1 MTINEKA
8 GIIQAR
14 TDSSRFP
21 SKVLQ
26 IIEGKPLLWHVIER
40 SKKIGIPII
49 VATTQRDI
57 DDKIIEIS
65 NECDVKYYRGST
77 NDVLDRYYQASK
89 EYKLNEIFR
98 ITADSP
104 LIDPHLC
111 SQIVKSFETSEVDY
125 VRPAAN
131 TVLGIGMEG
140 FTFEALEK
148 AWLNA
153 KSPAEREHVTPYII
167 NPENGFR
174 ILEIQTGYDLG
185 KFHWTVDVPYDLE
198 FIRGIFAELYKNGI
212 FYTDDILELLRKKP
226 YLMKNR

>member
-1 MTINEKA
+1 MDITKKA

-26 IIEGKPLLWHVIER
+26 LIEGKPLLWHVIER
-40 SKKIGIPII
+40 SKKIGIPIM

-57 DDKIIEIS
+57 DDKIPEIS
-65 NECDVKYYRGST
+65 NECDVECYRGST

-89 EYKLNEIFR
+89 EYKLKEIFR
-98 ITADSP
+98 ITADTP
-104 LIDPHLC
+104 LIDPRLC
-111 SQIVKSFETSEVDY
+111 SQIVKLFETSKVDY
-125 VRPAAN
+125 ARPAAN
-131 TVLGIGMEG
+131 TAIGIGMEG

-153 KSPAEREHVTPYII
+153 KSQAEREHVTPYII

-185 KFHWTVDVPYDLE
+185 KFHWTVEVPYDLE
-198 FIRGIFAELYKNGI
+198 FVRGIFAEFKNNV
-212 FYTDDILELLRKKP
+212 FYTDDIMELLRKKP
-226 YLMKNR
+226 HLVKNR